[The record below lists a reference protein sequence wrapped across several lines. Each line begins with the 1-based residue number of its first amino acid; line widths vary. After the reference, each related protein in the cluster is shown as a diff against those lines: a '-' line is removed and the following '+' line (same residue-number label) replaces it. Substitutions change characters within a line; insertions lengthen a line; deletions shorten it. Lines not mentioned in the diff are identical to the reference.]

1 MAKVRF
7 GLSEHTLGREE
18 RAVVFEASDDSGK
31 IGELH
36 VSSGGLRWYPKN
48 SRYHHFTTWKRFGD
62 VIEQNVTKT
71 P

>member
-1 MAKVRF
+1 MSKVKF

-18 RAVVFEASDDSGK
+18 RAVVFEASDEAGK

-36 VSSGGLRWYPKN
+36 VSRGGLRWYPKN
-48 SRYHHFTTWKRFGD
+48 SRYHHFARWRKFGD
-62 VIEQNVTKT
+62 VIEQNVRKT